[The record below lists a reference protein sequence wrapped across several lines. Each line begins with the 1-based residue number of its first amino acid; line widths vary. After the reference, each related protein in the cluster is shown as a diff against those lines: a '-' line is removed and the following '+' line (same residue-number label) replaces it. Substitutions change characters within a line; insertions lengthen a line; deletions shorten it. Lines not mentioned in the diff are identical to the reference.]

1 MKAHPMTAMPPRFDI
16 TPDQISAQMA
26 AFYRE
31 IRRHPV
37 LGPVFTAKITDW
49 PAHEEKIASFWRN
62 AILHERGYDGRPQQV
77 HMATPSVQPEHF
89 PIWLNLFEDVA
100 HRSLPETAATPWVAL
115 ARRIGDAMQDGVAM
129 ARQPAG
135 SPPILR

>member
-1 MKAHPMTAMPPRFDI
+1 MNAMPPRFDI
-16 TPDQISAQMA
+16 TPEQISNQMR
-26 AFYRE
+26 AFYME

-37 LGPVFTAKITDW
+37 LGPIFTDRLGNDPDIW
-49 PAHEEKIASFWRN
+49 RAHEAKIASFWRN

-77 HMATPSVQPEHF
+77 HMATTSVLPEHF
-89 PIWLNLFEDVA
+89 PIWLDLFEGVA
-100 HRSLPETAATPWVAL
+100 NRILPETAAMPWVAL
-115 ARRIGDAMQDGVAM
+115 ARRIGDAMQGGVAM